1 MLEETKNAC
10 FRRMTIHILEDT
22 LLAPQDTST
31 QELRLDAQR
40 SSGRGSKDE
49 MAWSCNNGGKGKKSK
64 ENDVDEI
71 CKKNTPK
78 ETKKEKGGA
87 DNSKYVSGRRR
98 MKANKEGIILEGKT
112 MQAVGGFFIFYLLVL
127 IGLSVLLMFG
137 ISKMN
142 RGMMLPWMIC
152 FGIVILFQ
160 LIFGLWLLGGYYI
173 YLQSVTA
180 ALVDWIWMSYNFY
193 CWLCVY
199 SLYQIY
205 DEMQS
210 PNIELLYP

>member
-1 MLEETKNAC
+1 MAVLETCWSPCIWNNNVKAGSYNVAAYTLSFSVVLITFISYML
-10 FRRMTIHILEDT
+10 
-22 LLAPQDTST
+22 
-31 QELRLDAQR
+31 
-40 SSGRGSKDE
+40 
-49 MAWSCNNGGKGKKSK
+49 NGGESSQLYSPLF
-64 ENDVDEI
+64 ETDVR
-71 CKKNTPK
+71 
-78 ETKKEKGGA
+78 
-87 DNSKYVSGRRR
+87 NS
-98 MKANKEGIILEGKT
+98 

-173 YLQSVTA
+173 Y
-180 ALVDWIWMSYNFY
+180 FY

>member
-40 SSGRGSKDE
+40 SSGL
-49 MAWSCNNGGKGKKSK
+49 
-64 ENDVDEI
+64 
-71 CKKNTPK
+71 TP
-78 ETKKEKGGA
+78 
-87 DNSKYVSGRRR
+87 S
-98 MKANKEGIILEGKT
+98 T

>member
-40 SSGRGSKDE
+40 
-49 MAWSCNNGGKGKKSK
+49 
-64 ENDVDEI
+64 
-71 CKKNTPK
+71 
-78 ETKKEKGGA
+78 
-87 DNSKYVSGRRR
+87 
-98 MKANKEGIILEGKT
+98 T

-173 YLQSVTA
+173 Y
-180 ALVDWIWMSYNFY
+180 FY

>member
-1 MLEETKNAC
+1 MGKQHIDDTPATANIGNQDET
-10 FRRMTIHILEDT
+10 E
-22 LLAPQDTST
+22 
-31 QELRLDAQR
+31 
-40 SSGRGSKDE
+40 
-49 MAWSCNNGGKGKKSK
+49 WSCNKGGKGKKSK

-71 CKKNTPK
+71 SRKNTPK
-78 ETKKEKGGA
+78 ETKKERGGS
-87 DNSKYVSGRRR
+87 DNSNY
-98 MKANKEGIILEGKT
+98 AT